1 MKRILIDLLLL
12 IGMLS
17 ISSCKPDDECHCSR
31 EVNGKTIQEIRPLD
45 PFSSCQ
51 ELADDMADKLGREV
65 ECF

>member
-1 MKRILIDLLLL
+1 MKRILIVLLFL

-17 ISSCKPDDECHCSR
+17 ISSCKPDDECQCTR
-31 EVNGKTIQEIRPLD
+31 EVNGKTKQEIRPLD

-51 ELADDMADKLGREV
+51 ELADDMAGKLGREV